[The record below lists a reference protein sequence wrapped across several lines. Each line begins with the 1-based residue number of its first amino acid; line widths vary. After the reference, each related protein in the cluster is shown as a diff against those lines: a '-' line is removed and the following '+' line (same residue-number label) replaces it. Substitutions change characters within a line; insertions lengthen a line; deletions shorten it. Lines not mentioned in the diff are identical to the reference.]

1 MNIFTGSF
9 GFATL
14 SVRRPTVA
22 TAGKQLAPIRLRAVS
37 NYIGEL
43 VPQNCWCLKGIAVVH
58 FGVALP
64 RCVRIFYFRFRYSF
78 QLEKFFLYCFDF
90 VFYWRNGDGSFA
102 KLLT

>member
-37 NYIGEL
+37 NYIGDL
-43 VPQNCWCLKGIAVVH
+43 VLQNCWCLKGTAIAH
-58 FGVALP
+58 FGVVLP
-64 RCVRIFYFRFRYSF
+64 CRVRIFYFYIR
-78 QLEKFFLYCFDF
+78 
-90 VFYWRNGDGSFA
+90 
-102 KLLT
+102 